1 MLGEDRL
8 TCSSSSLCSCVG
20 QLVWRE
26 DTGLDES
33 LVWLARLPSAPEAAK
48 FASVLSDSFKYCLVM
63 VTVIKCFQEF
73 KDSKQKYSGIFPGN
87 ATNVRMVDGG
97 GGPGAAFGTAGLGSP
112 LVCATQ
118 GCQEVHYWFI
128 LKYIKPDQYWPIWV
142 LIKPIIQ
149 KLLFAQ
155 SVALLVMLLAQQC
168 IPFSFKLQFISN
180 FYHEGGIYK
189 YCLLSFLSE

>member
-26 DTGLDES
+26 VTGLDES

-48 FASVLSDSFKYCLVM
+48 FTSVLSDSFKYCLVM

-73 KDSKQKYSGIFPGN
+73 KDSKQKYSGIFPGD
-87 ATNVRMVDGG
+87 ATNVRMVDCG
-97 GGPGAAFGTAGLGSP
+97 GGPGAAFGTAGLCFP

-118 GCQEVHYWFI
+118 GRQEVHYWFI
-128 LKYIKPDQYWPIWV
+128 LKYVKPDQYWPLWV
-142 LIKPIIQ
+142 LIKPIIR
-149 KLLFAQ
+149 KLPFA
-155 SVALLVMLLAQQC
+155 
-168 IPFSFKLQFISN
+168 
-180 FYHEGGIYK
+180 
-189 YCLLSFLSE
+189 